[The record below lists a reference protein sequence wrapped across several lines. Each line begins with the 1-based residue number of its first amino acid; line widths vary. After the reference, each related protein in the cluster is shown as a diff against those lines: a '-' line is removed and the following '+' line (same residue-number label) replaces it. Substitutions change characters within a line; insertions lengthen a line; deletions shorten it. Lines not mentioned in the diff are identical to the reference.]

1 MTQSLSAV
9 AQDLLRAEVLHRPLD
24 LASQPTIAPAQGGI
38 YAWWFDGCLP
48 QVSRDGCLVRDER
61 ALLYVGI
68 CPSGAAGTSGRR
80 TLRDRMKNHCRGPIA
95 NSTLRRT
102 LVALVGFDLSLK
114 PVRVGRKLLMAKD
127 EERALTQWMDEHARV
142 GWIVWP
148 APWEVEAELLAVG
161 PTLPLNVAGS
171 RSAFRDELQR
181 RRRLLASGG

>member
-24 LASQPTIAPAQGGI
+24 LASQPAIAPAQGGI
-38 YAWWFDGCLP
+38 YAWWFDGCLR

-80 TLRDRMKNHCRGPIA
+80 TLRDRMINHCRGPIA
-95 NSTLRRT
+95 HSTLRRT
-102 LVALVGFDLSLK
+102 LVALVGVELGLE
-114 PVRVGRKLLMAKD
+114 PVRIAGKLRLEKD
-127 EERALTQWMDEHARV
+127 QEHALTNWMDRHARV
-142 GWIVWP
+142 GWVWP
-148 APWEVEAELLAVG
+148 TPWDIEAELLEAG
-161 PTLPLNVAGS
+161 PNLPLNVAGS

-181 RRRLLASGG
+181 RRRALAT